1 MKIKLF
7 QGVNVSELEK
17 EVNAFLIEKDI
28 VDIRW
33 STKAVKTSYDKN
45 EYTLI
50 NSVIIIYK

>member
-7 QGVNVSELEK
+7 QGINVSELEK

-50 NSVIIIYK
+50 NSVMVMYK

>member
-45 EYTLI
+45 ENTLI
-50 NSVIIIYK
+50 NSVMVMYK

>member
-33 STKAVKTSYDKN
+33 SAKAVKTSYDKN
-45 EYTLI
+45 EYTLV
-50 NSVIIIYK
+50 NSVMIMYK

>member
-50 NSVIIIYK
+50 NSVMVMYK

>member
-50 NSVIIIYK
+50 NSIMVMYK

>member
-28 VDIRW
+28 IDIRW

-45 EYTLI
+45 EYTLV
-50 NSVIIIYK
+50 NSVMIMYK

>member
-7 QGVNVSELEK
+7 QSVNVGELEK
-17 EVNAFLIEKDI
+17 EVNAFLTERDV

-50 NSVIIIYK
+50 NSVMIMYK

>member
-28 VDIRW
+28 VDMFSGSKWANIE
-33 STKAVKTSYDKN
+33 K
-45 EYTLI
+45 
-50 NSVIIIYK
+50 

>member
-33 STKAVKTSYDKN
+33 RTKAVKTSYDKN

-50 NSVIIIYK
+50 NSVMVMYK

>member
-17 EVNAFLIEKDI
+17 EVNTFLIEKDI

>member
-7 QGVNVSELEK
+7 QGINVSELEK

-33 STKAVKTSYDKN
+33 STKALKTSYDKN

-50 NSVIIIYK
+50 NSVMVMYK

>member
-33 STKAVKTSYDKN
+33 STKVVKTSYDKN

-50 NSVIIIYK
+50 NSVMVMYK

>member
-28 VDIRW
+28 VDVRW
-33 STKAVKTSYDKN
+33 STKTVKTSYDKN

-50 NSVIIIYK
+50 NSIMVMYK

>member
-7 QGVNVSELEK
+7 QGVNAGEIEK

-50 NSVIIIYK
+50 NSVMIMYK